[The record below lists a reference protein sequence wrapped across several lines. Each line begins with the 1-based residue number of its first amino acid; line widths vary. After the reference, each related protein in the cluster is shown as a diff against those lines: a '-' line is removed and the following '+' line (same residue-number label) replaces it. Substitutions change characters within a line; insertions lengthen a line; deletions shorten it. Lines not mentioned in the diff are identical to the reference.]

1 MKRFIGL
8 IVIFIVYFGI
18 SICAEV
24 STIYNALIGV
34 NSFFESVLN
43 SVRNFYSN
51 FAQLFSNVHLDF
63 IKENLT
69 GDQLHPLIYA
79 GLIFSAFSIVYLL
92 VFGIIVL
99 IQKHNR
105 KKRLRKDLQNQHISL
120 NEEEKAKLE
129 LRL

>member
-24 STIYNALIGV
+24 NTIYNALIGV

-43 SVRNFYSN
+43 SVRDFYSN

-63 IKENLT
+63 I
-69 GDQLHPLIYA
+69 
-79 GLIFSAFSIVYLL
+79 
-92 VFGIIVL
+92 
-99 IQKHNR
+99 
-105 KKRLRKDLQNQHISL
+105 
-120 NEEEKAKLE
+120 
-129 LRL
+129 